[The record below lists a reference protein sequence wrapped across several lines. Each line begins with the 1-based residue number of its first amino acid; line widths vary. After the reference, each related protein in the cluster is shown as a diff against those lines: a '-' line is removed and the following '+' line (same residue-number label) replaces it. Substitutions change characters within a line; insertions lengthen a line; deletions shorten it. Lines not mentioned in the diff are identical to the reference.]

1 MVDPGAASLPPIA
14 PILLLATQLHNEVR
28 RWEEKCEVVIGR
40 GRSKV
45 EELER
50 RRGEVAAV
58 IAARSSE
65 AMEVDAAIRA
75 KRGEV
80 ARIRRELKIR
90 RVGGGQWRREE
101 QGGTFG
107 GTMEKV
113 ERVEKEEEEEEEEEV
128 EAPTSPVADIT
139 FHPLPSM
146 CSSPLPATGLSH
158 SQKAMEVAGGGWG
171 GQGTGGMEMVGD
183 MNNGR
188 EEDSIVKLV
197 VVQVKEGGE
206 DWLEDQLAAMA
217 ELVRRERRRY
227 REEIGGRLATVHEE
241 AMGEV
246 IRMAFH
252 PITLPG
258 TPRWLVC
265 GFETLN

>member
-1 MVDPGAASLPPIA
+1 MVDHGATSLPSIA
-14 PILLLATQLHNEVR
+14 PILLLATQLRNEVR
-28 RWEEKCEVVIGR
+28 RWEERCEVVMES

-50 RRGEVAAV
+50 RKEEVAAT

-65 AMEVDAAIRA
+65 AMEVEAAIWA

-80 ARIRRELKIR
+80 ATIRKELEIRRAE
-90 RVGGGQWRREE
+90 GGQWRRKE
-101 QGGTFG
+101 QGGAYG
-107 GTMEKV
+107 GTMEEV
-113 ERVEKEEEEEEEEEV
+113 QRVEEE
-128 EAPTSPVADIT
+128 EAPTSPVAGDIT

-158 SQKAMEVAGGGWG
+158 SQEAMEVAGGGWG
-171 GQGTGGMEMVGD
+171 VQGTGGMEMVGD